1 MHLLMAAMAALNLPN
16 QHLLHELSFILVPCL
31 QVKAAEHVVT
41 GHQVAIKI
49 LNRRKI
55 RSMDMDE
62 KGASKDHCMCHQLI
76 AP

>member
-1 MHLLMAAMAALNLPN
+1 MLQYQAEGMLGLTVLL
-16 QHLLHELSFILVPCL
+16 L

-41 GHQVAIKI
+41 GHQVAVKI

-62 KGASKDHCMCHQLI
+62 KGKLLKAHIVGLYIVMSYIM
-76 AP
+76 

>member
-1 MHLLMAAMAALNLPN
+1 M
-16 QHLLHELSFILVPCL
+16 

-62 KGASKDHCMCHQLI
+62 KGAESYRSRHSQLSHVLSAEYLTWHASQI
-76 AP
+76 ILSIVVE

>member
-1 MHLLMAAMAALNLPN
+1 MVNDGSNGGLGPAGQNFARWKRSHFWVLW
-16 QHLLHELSFILVPCL
+16 L

-62 KGASKDHCMCHQLI
+62 KGAF
-76 AP
+76 P

>member
-1 MHLLMAAMAALNLPN
+1 M
-16 QHLLHELSFILVPCL
+16 
-31 QVKAAEHVVT
+31 VT

-62 KGASKDHCMCHQLI
+62 KGEWPLPPTPSLPSVESTYTRA
-76 AP
+76 